1 MTAEAAPEPKKKT
14 RLLNNWL
21 ILFLV
26 AMILANIGGQMYG
39 PLMPL
44 YLQDLNATVAQVGL
58 FFTLSRII
66 PLALQIVGGYISDSL
81 GRLRAI
87 AIGSIAGVFAY
98 VALLLAP
105 TWQWVIVAATFS
117 AITGSLIG
125 PSFDAFIAE
134 HSEEHNRARVF
145 AITQTIFGVVMV
157 VGPVLGGWL
166 VDARSYKFMI
176 LIAAMF
182 YLSATIIRIFMA
194 REASKG
200 SESQPKKLSFTGLK
214 TNLGSMF
221 ALLTAGGVVTWI
233 LVTDSVRD
241 MSFNLSFD
249 LLPIYMRDFF
259 EMTTTQIGWSNSIFG
274 IFMMLI
280 MVPAGI
286 LSDKKGER
294 VGISLGFFLMFISI
308 GMLALLTDYGFWVAA
323 LGWAIAGTGVG
334 LMTPSYQ
341 SLISKA
347 VPRRLRGVAFG
358 LFSTSVGLLSL
369 PAPYIGA
376 MMWENYDPRV
386 PFAITAIVCLL
397 SIIPVWLK
405 FKIDKPVEDDE
416 PLPEKTELE
425 A

>member
-1 MTAEAAPEPKKKT
+1 MTAVTAAPSKKP

-21 ILFLV
+21 ILFLI
-26 AMILANIGGQMYG
+26 AMILANIGGNMYG
-39 PLMPL
+39 PLTPL

-58 FFTLSRII
+58 FFTLSRVI

-87 AIGSIAGVFAY
+87 AMGSVAGVFAY
-98 VALLLAP
+98 VALFLAP

-134 HSEEHNRARVF
+134 HSEEHNRARVY
-145 AITQTIFGVVMV
+145 AISQTIFGIVMV
-157 VGPVLGGWL
+157 VGPVMGGWL
-166 VDARSYKFMI
+166 VDARGFKFMI
-176 LIAAMF
+176 FIAALF
-182 YLSATIIRIFMA
+182 YLAATVLRIFMA

-200 SESQPKKLSFTGLK
+200 SESQPKKLSFSGLK
-214 TNLGSMF
+214 TNLGSML

-233 LVTDSVRD
+233 LITDSVRD

-259 EMTTTQIGWSNSIFG
+259 EMTTTQIGWVNSIFG
-274 IFMMLI
+274 LFMMLF
-280 MVPAGI
+280 MYPAGI

-294 VGISLGFFLMFISI
+294 VGISLGFFLMFVSIS
-308 GMLALLTDYGFWVAA
+308 MLALLPNLGFWGAA
-323 LGWAIAGTGVG
+323 AGWAIAGTGVG
-334 LMTPSYQ
+334 LLTPPYQ

-369 PAPYIGA
+369 PAPYVGA
-376 MMWENYDPRV
+376 MLWENFDPRL
-386 PFAITAIVCLL
+386 PFAITAVVCLL

-405 FKIDKPVEDDE
+405 FKIDRPVEDDE
-416 PLPEKTELE
+416 PLPESTFLE

>member
-1 MTAEAAPEPKKKT
+1 MNAEATAAPRKA

-21 ILFLV
+21 LLFLL

-39 PLMPL
+39 PLLPL

-66 PLALQIVGGYISDSL
+66 PLALQILGGYISDSL

-87 AIGSIAGVFAY
+87 AFGSIAGIFTY
-98 VALLLAP
+98 IALILAP
-105 TWQWVIVAATFS
+105 TWQWVLVAAAFT
-117 AITGSLIG
+117 AITGALIG

-145 AITQTIFGVVMV
+145 AISQTIFGIVAV
-157 VGPVLGGWL
+157 VGPVMGGWL
-166 VDARSYKFMI
+166 VDARGYKFM
-176 LIAAMF
+176 LLVAAVF
-182 YLSATIIRIFMA
+182 YFAATLIRIFMA

-200 SESQPKKLSFTGLK
+200 SESKPKKLSFEGLK
-214 TNLGSMF
+214 VNLGSML

-233 LVTDSVRD
+233 LITDGVRD
-241 MSFNLSFD
+241 ISFSLSFD
-249 LLPIYMRDFF
+249 LLPIYMQNFF
-259 EMTTTQIGWSNSIFG
+259 NMTVTQIGWANSIFG
-274 IFMMLI
+274 LFMMLF
-280 MVPAGI
+280 MYPAGV

-294 VGISLGFFLMFISI
+294 VGIALGFFLISVAI
-308 GMLALLTDYGFWVAA
+308 SMLTFLPAYGFWAA
-323 LGWAIAGTGVG
+323 AAGWAIAGTGVG
-334 LMTPSYQ
+334 MLTPPYQ

-358 LFSTSVGLLSL
+358 LFSTSLGLVSL

-376 MMWENYDPRV
+376 MLWEKFDPRL
-386 PFAITAIVCLL
+386 PFAITAVICLL

-416 PLPEKTELE
+416 PLPEKTERE

>member
-1 MTAEAAPEPKKKT
+1 MTAEAAPPPKKA

-21 ILFLV
+21 ILFLF
-26 AMILANIGGQMYG
+26 AMILANIGGNMYG

-44 YLQDLNATVAQVGL
+44 YLQELNATVAQVGL

-81 GRLRAI
+81 GRLRSI
-87 AIGSIAGVFAY
+87 AIGSIASVFAY
-98 VALLLAP
+98 AALFLAP
-105 TWQWVIVAATFS
+105 TWQWVLVSAAFS
-117 AITGSLIG
+117 AITFSLIA

-134 HSEEHNRARVF
+134 HSEEHNRGRVF
-145 AITQTIFGVVMV
+145 AISQTIFGIVAV
-157 VGPVLGGWL
+157 VGPVMGGWL
-166 VDARSYKFMI
+166 VDARGYKFMI
-176 LIAAMF
+176 LIAALF
-182 YLSATIIRIFMA
+182 YIAATIIRIFMA

-200 SESQPKKLSFTGLK
+200 SESRPKKLSFEGLK
-214 TNLGSMF
+214 VNLNSML

-233 LVTDSVRD
+233 LVTDGVRD

-259 EMTTTQIGWSNSIFG
+259 EMTNTQIGWVNSIFG
-274 IFMMLI
+274 LFMMLF
-280 MVPAGI
+280 MYPAGI

-294 VGISLGFFLMFISI
+294 VGIALGFFLMFVSIS
-308 GMLALLTDYGFWVAA
+308 MLALMPGLGFWGAA
-323 LGWAIAGTGVG
+323 SGWAIAGTGVG
-334 LMTPSYQ
+334 LLTPPYQ

-347 VPRRLRGVAFG
+347 VPRRLRGVAYG

-376 MMWENYDPRV
+376 MLWENYDPRL
-386 PFAITAIVCLL
+386 PFAITAVVCLL
-397 SIIPVWLK
+397 SVIPVWFK

-416 PLPEKTELE
+416 PLPEKTEREL
-425 A
+425 

>member
-1 MTAEAAPEPKKKT
+1 MTAEAAPAPKKT

-44 YLQDLNATVAQVGL
+44 YLQELDATVGQVGL

-66 PLALQIVGGYISDSL
+66 PLALQIVGGYVSDSL

-87 AIGSIAGVFAY
+87 AIASIAGVFTY
-98 VALLLAP
+98 IALILAP
-105 TWQWVIVAATFS
+105 TWQWVLVAAAFS
-117 AITGSLIG
+117 AITGALIG

-145 AITQTIFGVVMV
+145 AISQTIFGVVMV

-176 LIAAMF
+176 FIAALF
-182 YLSATIIRIFMA
+182 YLAATIIRILMA

-214 TNLGSMF
+214 INLGSML

-233 LVTDSVRD
+233 LITDSVRD

-249 LLPIYMRDFF
+249 LMPIYMKDFF
-259 EMTTTQIGWSNSIFG
+259 EMTTTQFGWANSTFG
-274 IFMMLI
+274 LFMMLF
-280 MVPAGI
+280 MYPAGI

-294 VGISLGFFLMFISI
+294 VGISLGFFLMFVAISMLVLLP
-308 GMLALLTDYGFWVAA
+308 GMGFWVAVA
-323 LGWAIAGTGVG
+323 GWAIAGTGVG
-334 LMTPSYQ
+334 LMTPPYQ

-376 MMWENYDPRV
+376 MLWENYDPRL
-386 PFAITAIVCLL
+386 PFAITAVVCLL

-405 FKIDKPVEDDE
+405 FKLDKPVEDDE
-416 PLPEKTELE
+416 PLPELTARE

>member
-1 MTAEAAPEPKKKT
+1 MTAITAAPSKKP

-21 ILFLV
+21 ILFLI
-26 AMILANIGGQMYG
+26 AMILANIGGNMYG
-39 PLMPL
+39 PLTPL

-58 FFTLSRII
+58 FFTLSRVI

-87 AIGSIAGVFAY
+87 AMGSVAGVFAY
-98 VALLLAP
+98 VALFLAP

-134 HSEEHNRARVF
+134 HSEEHNRARVY
-145 AITQTIFGVVMV
+145 AISQTIFGIVMV
-157 VGPVLGGWL
+157 VGPVMGGWL
-166 VDARSYKFMI
+166 VDARGFKFMI
-176 LIAAMF
+176 FIAALF
-182 YLSATIIRIFMA
+182 YLAATVLRIFMA

-200 SESQPKKLSFTGLK
+200 SESQPKKLSFSGLK
-214 TNLGSMF
+214 TNLGSML

-233 LVTDSVRD
+233 LITDSVRD

-259 EMTTTQIGWSNSIFG
+259 EMTTTQIGWVNSIFG
-274 IFMMLI
+274 LFMMLF
-280 MVPAGI
+280 MYPAGI

-294 VGISLGFFLMFISI
+294 VGISLGFFLMFVSIS
-308 GMLALLTDYGFWVAA
+308 MLALLPNLGFWGAA
-323 LGWAIAGTGVG
+323 AGWAIAGTGVG
-334 LMTPSYQ
+334 LLTPPYQ

-369 PAPYIGA
+369 PAPYVGA
-376 MMWENYDPRV
+376 MLWENFDPRL
-386 PFAITAIVCLL
+386 PFAITAVVCLL

-405 FKIDKPVEDDE
+405 FKIDRPVEDDE
-416 PLPEKTELE
+416 PLPESTFLE
-425 A
+425 V

>member
-1 MTAEAAPEPKKKT
+1 VTAEAVPAPKKT

-26 AMILANIGGQMYG
+26 AMILANIGGNMYG

-58 FFTLSRII
+58 FFTLSRVI
-66 PLALQIVGGYISDSL
+66 PLALQIVGGYVSDSL

-87 AIGSIAGVFAY
+87 AIGSVASLFAY
-98 VALLLAP
+98 AALFLAP
-105 TWQWVIVAATFS
+105 TWQWVLLSAAFS
-117 AITGSLIG
+117 AITFSLIG

-145 AITQTIFGVVMV
+145 ALSQTIFGIVAVI
-157 VGPVLGGWL
+157 GPVLGGWL
-166 VDARSYKFMI
+166 VDLRGYKFMI
-176 LIAAMF
+176 LIAGLF
-182 YLSATIIRIFMA
+182 YLAATILRIFMA

-214 TNLGSMF
+214 TNLGSMI

-233 LVTDSVRD
+233 LITDGVRD

-259 EMTTTQIGWSNSIFG
+259 SMSTTQIGWVNSIFG
-274 IFMMLI
+274 LFMMLF
-280 MVPAGI
+280 MYPAGI

-294 VGISLGFFLMFISI
+294 VGISLGFFLIAVSIS
-308 GMLALLTDYGFWVAA
+308 MLALFPTLGFWGAA
-323 LGWAIAGTGVG
+323 AGWAIAGIGVG
-334 LMTPSYQ
+334 LLTPPYQ

-347 VPRRLRGVAFG
+347 VPRRLRGVAYGFFG
-358 LFSTSVGLLSL
+358 TSVGLLSL

-376 MMWENYDPRV
+376 MLWENYDPRL
-386 PFAITAIVCLL
+386 PFAITSVVCLL
-397 SIIPVWLK
+397 TIIPVWFK

-416 PLPEKTELE
+416 PMPEKTVLE

>member
-1 MTAEAAPEPKKKT
+1 MTAIAAPVPKKT

-44 YLQDLNATVAQVGL
+44 YLQDLKATVAQVGL

-87 AIGSIAGVFAY
+87 AIASIAGVFTY
-98 VALLLAP
+98 VALILAP
-105 TWQWVIVAATFS
+105 TWQWVLVSAAFS
-117 AITGSLIG
+117 AITYSLIG

-145 AITQTIFGVVMV
+145 AISQTIFGIVAV

-166 VDARSYKFMI
+166 VDVRSYKFMI
-176 LIAAMF
+176 FIAGLF
-182 YLSATIIRIFMA
+182 YLVATVIRILMA

-200 SESQPKKLSFTGLK
+200 SESQPKKLSFSGLK
-214 TNLGSMF
+214 MNLGSML

-233 LVTDSVRD
+233 LITDSVRD

-259 EMTTTQIGWSNSIFG
+259 SMTTTQIGWANSIFG

-280 MVPAGI
+280 MYPAGI

-294 VGISLGFFLMFISI
+294 VGIALGFFLMSVAIS
-308 GMLALLTDYGFWVAA
+308 MLALLSNKGFWAA
-323 LGWAIAGTGVG
+323 AAGWAIAGTGVG
-334 LMTPSYQ
+334 LLTPPYQ

-347 VPRRLRGVAFG
+347 VPRRLRGVAYG
-358 LFSTSVGLLSL
+358 LFSTSVGLFSL

-376 MMWENYDPRV
+376 MLWTNYDPRL
-386 PFAITAIVCLL
+386 PFAITAVICLL
-397 SIIPVWLK
+397 TIIPVWFK
-405 FKIDKPVEDDE
+405 FKIDKPVEEDE
-416 PLPEKTELE
+416 PTPEKTERE
-425 A
+425 T

>member
-1 MTAEAAPEPKKKT
+1 MTAETAAAPKKT

-87 AIGSIAGVFAY
+87 AIASIAGVFTY
-98 VALLLAP
+98 IALILAP
-105 TWQWVIVAATFS
+105 TWQWVLVSAAFS
-117 AITGSLIG
+117 AITYSLIG

-134 HSEEHNRARVF
+134 HSEQHNRARVF
-145 AITQTIFGVVMV
+145 AISQTIFGVVMV
-157 VGPVLGGWL
+157 VGPVMGGWL
-166 VDARSYKFMI
+166 VDARGFKFMI
-176 LIAAMF
+176 FIAGLF
-182 YLSATIIRIFMA
+182 YLVATVIRVLMA

-214 TNLGSMF
+214 TNLGSML

-233 LVTDSVRD
+233 LITDSVRD

-259 EMTTTQIGWSNSIFG
+259 AMTTTQIGWVNSIFG
-274 IFMMLI
+274 LFMMLF
-280 MVPAGI
+280 MYPAGI

-294 VGISLGFFLMFISI
+294 VGISLGFFLIAVSIS
-308 GMLALLTDYGFWVAA
+308 MLALL
-323 LGWAIAGTGVG
+323 
-334 LMTPSYQ
+334 PNS
-341 SLISKA
+341 
-347 VPRRLRGVAFG
+347 
-358 LFSTSVGLLSL
+358 GLLGRCCRMGHRRDRCGTADPALPVVDQQGGSPPAERRGIRPVQHQRRSFFAACSVHRRHAVGELRSTPAFCHHCRCL
-369 PAPYIGA
+369 PAPDHPG
-376 MMWENYDPRV
+376 
-386 PFAITAIVCLL
+386 L
-397 SIIPVWLK
+397 
-405 FKIDKPVEDDE
+405 VEVQD
-416 PLPEKTELE
+416 
-425 A
+425 

>member
-1 MTAEAAPEPKKKT
+1 MTAEAAPAPKKT

-26 AMILANIGGQMYG
+26 AMILANIGGNMYG

-44 YLQDLNATVAQVGL
+44 YLQELNATVAQVGL
-58 FFTLSRII
+58 FFTLSRVI
-66 PLALQIVGGYISDSL
+66 PLALQILGGYISDSL

-87 AIGSIAGVFAY
+87 AIASVAGVFTYA
-98 VALLLAP
+98 ALLLAP
-105 TWQWVIVAATFS
+105 TWQWVLVSAAFS
-117 AITGSLIG
+117 AITYSLIG

-145 AITQTIFGVVMV
+145 ALSQTIFGIVMV
-157 VGPVLGGWL
+157 VGPVMGGWL
-166 VDARSYKFMI
+166 VDLRGYKFMI
-176 LIAAMF
+176 FIAALF
-182 YLSATIIRIFMA
+182 YIMATIIRIFMA
-194 REASKG
+194 REASRG
-200 SESQPKKLSFTGLK
+200 SESQPKKLSVEGLK
-214 TNLGSMF
+214 TNLGSML

-233 LVTDSVRD
+233 LLTDSVRD

-259 EMTTTQIGWSNSIFG
+259 AMTTTQIGWVNSIFG
-274 IFMMLI
+274 LFMMLF
-280 MVPAGI
+280 MYPAGV

-294 VGISLGFFLMFISI
+294 VGISLGFFLMFVSIS
-308 GMLALLTDYGFWVAA
+308 MLALLPNLGFWGAA
-323 LGWAIAGTGVG
+323 AGWAIAGTGVG
-334 LMTPSYQ
+334 LLTPPYQ

-358 LFSTSVGLLSL
+358 LFSTSVGVLSL

-376 MMWENYDPRV
+376 MLWENFDPRL
-386 PFAITAIVCLL
+386 PFAITAVVCLL

-416 PLPEKTELE
+416 PMPEMTAREV
-425 A
+425 

>member
-1 MTAEAAPEPKKKT
+1 MTVDTADAPKKP

-21 ILFLV
+21 ILFLI

-44 YLQDLNATVAQVGL
+44 YLQDLSATVGQVGL
-58 FFTLSRII
+58 FFTLSRVI
-66 PLALQIVGGYISDSL
+66 PLALQILGGYISDSL

-87 AIGSIAGVFAY
+87 AIGSVASVFAY
-98 VALLLAP
+98 VALFLAP
-105 TWQWVIVAATFS
+105 TWQWVLVTSAFS
-117 AITGSLIG
+117 AITGALIG

-134 HSEEHNRARVF
+134 HSEEQNRARVF
-145 AITQTIFGVVMV
+145 AISQTIFGIVMV
-157 VGPVLGGWL
+157 VGPVMGGYL
-166 VDARSYKFMI
+166 VDARGYKFMI
-176 LIAAMF
+176 LVAALF
-182 YLSATIIRIFMA
+182 YLAATIIRIFMA
-194 REASKG
+194 REASRG
-200 SESQPKKLSFTGLK
+200 SESQPKKLSFQGLK
-214 TNLGSMF
+214 TNLGSML

-233 LVTDSVRD
+233 LLTDSVRD

-259 EMTTTQIGWSNSIFG
+259 QMTTTQIGWANSIFG
-274 IFMMLI
+274 LFMMLI
-280 MVPAGI
+280 MYPAGI

-294 VGISLGFFLMFISI
+294 VGISLGFFLMFVSI
-308 GMLALLTDYGFWVAA
+308 TMLALLPNLGFWGAA

-334 LMTPSYQ
+334 LLTPPYQ

-358 LFSTSVGLLSL
+358 LFSTSVGVLSL

-376 MMWENYDPRV
+376 ALWEKYDPRL
-386 PFAITAIVCLL
+386 PFAITAVVCLL
-397 SIIPVWLK
+397 SVIPVWFK

-416 PLPEKTELE
+416 PLPEMTARE

>member
-1 MTAEAAPEPKKKT
+1 VIAEAVPVPKKT

-26 AMILANIGGQMYG
+26 AMILANIGGNMYG

-44 YLQDLNATVAQVGL
+44 YLQDLSASVAQVGL

-66 PLALQIVGGYISDSL
+66 PLGLQIVGGYVSDSL

-87 AIGSIAGVFAY
+87 AIGSVASLFAY
-98 VALLLAP
+98 AALFLAP
-105 TWQWVIVAATFS
+105 TWQWVLLSAAFS
-117 AITGSLIG
+117 AITFSLIG

-145 AITQTIFGVVMV
+145 ALSQTIFGIVAVI
-157 VGPVLGGWL
+157 GPVLGGWL
-166 VDARSYKFMI
+166 VDLRGYKFMI
-176 LIAAMF
+176 LIAGLF
-182 YLSATIIRIFMA
+182 YLAATILRIFMA

-214 TNLGSMF
+214 TNLGSMI

-233 LVTDSVRD
+233 LITDGVRD

-259 EMTTTQIGWSNSIFG
+259 SMSTTQIGWVNSIFG
-274 IFMMLI
+274 LFMMLF
-280 MVPAGI
+280 MYPAGI

-294 VGISLGFFLMFISI
+294 VGISLGFFLIAVSIS
-308 GMLALLTDYGFWVAA
+308 MLALFPTLGFWGAA
-323 LGWAIAGTGVG
+323 AGWAIAGIGVG
-334 LMTPSYQ
+334 LLTPPYQ

-347 VPRRLRGVAFG
+347 VPRRLRGVAYGFFG
-358 LFSTSVGLLSL
+358 TSVGLLSL

-376 MMWENYDPRV
+376 MLWENYDPRL
-386 PFAITAIVCLL
+386 PFAITSVVCLL
-397 SIIPVWLK
+397 TIIPVWFK

-416 PLPEKTELE
+416 PMPEKTVLE

>member
-1 MTAEAAPEPKKKT
+1 MTAVTAAPSKKP

-21 ILFLV
+21 ILFLI
-26 AMILANIGGQMYG
+26 AMILANIGGNMYG
-39 PLMPL
+39 PLTPL

-58 FFTLSRII
+58 FFTLSRVI

-87 AIGSIAGVFAY
+87 AMGSVAGVFAY
-98 VALLLAP
+98 VALFLAP

-134 HSEEHNRARVF
+134 HSEEHNRARVY
-145 AITQTIFGVVMV
+145 AISQTIFGIVMV
-157 VGPVLGGWL
+157 VGPVMGGWL
-166 VDARSYKFMI
+166 VDARGFKFMI
-176 LIAAMF
+176 FIAALF
-182 YLSATIIRIFMA
+182 YLAATVLRIFMA

-200 SESQPKKLSFTGLK
+200 SESQPKKLSFSGLK
-214 TNLGSMF
+214 TNLGSML

-233 LVTDSVRD
+233 LITDSVRD

-259 EMTTTQIGWSNSIFG
+259 EMTTTQIGWVNSIFG
-274 IFMMLI
+274 LFMMLF
-280 MVPAGI
+280 MYPAGI

-294 VGISLGFFLMFISI
+294 VGISLGFFLMFVSIS
-308 GMLALLTDYGFWVAA
+308 MLALLPNLGFWGAA
-323 LGWAIAGTGVG
+323 AGWAIAGTGVG
-334 LMTPSYQ
+334 LLTPPYQ

-347 VPRRLRGVAFG
+347 VPRRLRGVAYGFFG
-358 LFSTSVGLLSL
+358 TSVGLLSL

-376 MMWENYDPRV
+376 ILWENYDPRL
-386 PFAITAIVCLL
+386 PFAITAVVCLL

-405 FKIDKPVEDDE
+405 FKIDRPVEDDE
-416 PLPEKTELE
+416 PLPERTVLE

>member
-1 MTAEAAPEPKKKT
+1 MTAATAAAPKKA

-26 AMILANIGGQMYG
+26 AMILANIGGNMYG

-44 YLQDLNATVAQVGL
+44 YLQDLKATVAQVGL

-87 AIGSIAGVFAY
+87 AIASIAGVFTY
-98 VALLLAP
+98 VALILAP
-105 TWQWVIVAATFS
+105 TWQWVLVSAAFS
-117 AITGSLIG
+117 AITYSLIG

-145 AITQTIFGVVMV
+145 AISQTIFGIVMV

-166 VDARSYKFMI
+166 VDARGYKFMI
-176 LIAAMF
+176 FIAGLF
-182 YLSATIIRIFMA
+182 YLVATVIRVLMA

-214 TNLGSMF
+214 ANLGSML

-233 LVTDSVRD
+233 LLTDSVRD

-259 EMTTTQIGWSNSIFG
+259 SMTTTQIGWVNSIFG
-274 IFMMLI
+274 IFMMVI
-280 MVPAGI
+280 MYPAGI

-294 VGISLGFFLMFISI
+294 VGIAMGFFLMFVSIS
-308 GMLALLTDYGFWVAA
+308 MLALLPNLGFWGAA
-323 LGWAIAGTGVG
+323 AGWAIAGTGVG
-334 LMTPSYQ
+334 LLTPPYQ

-358 LFSTSVGLLSL
+358 LFSTSVGLFSL

-376 MMWENYDPRV
+376 MLWENYDPRL
-386 PFAITAIVCLL
+386 PFAITAVICLL

-416 PLPEKTELE
+416 PMPEKTERE

>member
-1 MTAEAAPEPKKKT
+1 MTAATAAAPKKA

-26 AMILANIGGQMYG
+26 AMILANIGGNMYG

-44 YLQDLNATVAQVGL
+44 YLQDLKATVAQVGL

-87 AIGSIAGVFAY
+87 AIASIAGVFTY
-98 VALLLAP
+98 VALILAP
-105 TWQWVIVAATFS
+105 TWQWVLVSAAFS
-117 AITGSLIG
+117 AITYSLIG

-145 AITQTIFGVVMV
+145 AISQTIFGIVMV

-166 VDARSYKFMI
+166 VDARGYKFMI
-176 LIAAMF
+176 FIAGLF
-182 YLSATIIRIFMA
+182 YLVATVIRVLMA

-214 TNLGSMF
+214 TNLGSML

-233 LVTDSVRD
+233 LLTDSVRD

-259 EMTTTQIGWSNSIFG
+259 SMTTTQIGWVNSIFG
-274 IFMMLI
+274 IFMMVI
-280 MVPAGI
+280 MYPAGI

-294 VGISLGFFLMFISI
+294 VGIAMGFFLMFVSIS
-308 GMLALLTDYGFWVAA
+308 MLALLPNLGFWGAA
-323 LGWAIAGTGVG
+323 AGWAIAGTGVG
-334 LMTPSYQ
+334 LLTPPYQ

-358 LFSTSVGLLSL
+358 LFSTSVGLFSL

-376 MMWENYDPRV
+376 MLWENYDPRL
-386 PFAITAIVCLL
+386 PFAITAVICLL

-416 PLPEKTELE
+416 PMPEKTERE

>member
-1 MTAEAAPEPKKKT
+1 MTTEAITAPGKT

-44 YLQDLNATVAQVGL
+44 YLQELKATVAQVGL

-66 PLALQIVGGYISDSL
+66 PLALQILGGYISDSL

-87 AIGSIAGVFAY
+87 AFGSIAGVFTY
-98 VALLLAP
+98 VALILAP
-105 TWQWVIVAATFS
+105 TWQWVLVAATFT
-117 AITGSLIG
+117 AITGALIG

-145 AITQTIFGVVMV
+145 AISQTIFGIVAV
-157 VGPVLGGWL
+157 VGPVMGGWL
-166 VDARSYKFMI
+166 VDSRGYKFML
-176 LIAAMF
+176 LIAAVL
-182 YLSATIIRIFMA
+182 YLAATIIRIFMA

-200 SESQPKKLSFTGLK
+200 SESQPKKLSFAGLK
-214 TNLGSMF
+214 INLSSML

-233 LVTDSVRD
+233 LITDGVRD
-241 MSFNLSFD
+241 ISFSLSFD

-259 EMTTTQIGWSNSIFG
+259 KMTTTQIGWVNSIFG
-274 IFMMLI
+274 LFMMLI
-280 MVPAGI
+280 MYPAGI
-286 LSDKKGER
+286 LSDRKGER
-294 VGISLGFFLMFISI
+294 VGIALGFFLIFISI
-308 GMLALLTDYGFWVAA
+308 SMLAFLPAMGFWVAA
-323 LGWAIAGTGVG
+323 AGWAIAGTGVG
-334 LMTPSYQ
+334 LTTPAYQ

-347 VPRRLRGVAFG
+347 VPRRLRGVAYG
-358 LFSTSVGLLSL
+358 LFSTSLGLFSL

-376 MMWENYDPRV
+376 TLWEKYDPRL
-386 PFAITAIVCLL
+386 PFAITAVVCLF
-397 SIIPVWLK
+397 SIIPIWIK

-416 PLPEKTELE
+416 PLPEKTGRET
-425 A
+425 